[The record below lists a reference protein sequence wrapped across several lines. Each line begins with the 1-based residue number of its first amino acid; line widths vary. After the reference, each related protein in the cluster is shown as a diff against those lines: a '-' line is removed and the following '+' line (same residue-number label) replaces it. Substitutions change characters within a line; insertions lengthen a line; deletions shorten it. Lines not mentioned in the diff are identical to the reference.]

1 MEKVVEICEKY
12 DIPHVPIL
20 NTDYILPDTLEELQN
35 YVEGENSKID
45 GLPKEGIVFYDKKT
59 GQQYFKFV
67 SPEFLIKYH
76 N

>member
-20 NTDYILPDTLEELQN
+20 NTNYILPDTLEELQN